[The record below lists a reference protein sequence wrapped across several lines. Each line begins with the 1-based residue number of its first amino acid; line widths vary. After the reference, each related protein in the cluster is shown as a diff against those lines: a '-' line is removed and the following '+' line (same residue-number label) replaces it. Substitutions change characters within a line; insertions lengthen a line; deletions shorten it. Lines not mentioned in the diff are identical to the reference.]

1 MAPSLSNQQPGF
13 RPLPIRAGRRGG
25 ASGQARLRRSPAAVR
40 KAIFAKALGP
50 SQWRKGGGLVSC
62 GTLALRPE
70 SCECASPGRLVFLG
84 RRFVPE
90 SEYHACLEEPLRL
103 SSLTRPGLAS
113 RELRMASR
121 PGLCQASG
129 SFAEVP
135 IDRRAFCLL
144 VLHLQSNE
152 KRIKGRALYPRLQA
166 AFPQNAWPTVTE
178 LDP

>member
-1 MAPSLSNQQPGF
+1 M
-13 RPLPIRAGRRGG
+13 
-25 ASGQARLRRSPAAVR
+25 SPD
-40 KAIFAKALGP
+40 
-50 SQWRKGGGLVSC
+50 
-62 GTLALRPE
+62 
-70 SCECASPGRLVFLG
+70 RLVFLG

-90 SEYHACLEEPLRL
+90 SEHHAFLEESLRL

-121 PGLCQASG
+121 PGLCLAPG
-129 SFAEVP
+129 SFAEERRVP
-135 IDRRAFCLL
+135 INRRAFCLL

-152 KRIKGRALYPRLQA
+152 KRIKGRALYPKLEA

>member
-70 SCECASPGRLVFLG
+70 SCECASPGCLVFLG

-103 SSLTRPGLAS
+103 SASPPLLPDPPGPGVPRAPHGLA
-113 RELRMASR
+113 
-121 PGLCQASG
+121 
-129 SFAEVP
+129 
-135 IDRRAFCLL
+135 
-144 VLHLQSNE
+144 
-152 KRIKGRALYPRLQA
+152 
-166 AFPQNAWPTVTE
+166 AWPLSGVWE
-178 LDP
+178 LC